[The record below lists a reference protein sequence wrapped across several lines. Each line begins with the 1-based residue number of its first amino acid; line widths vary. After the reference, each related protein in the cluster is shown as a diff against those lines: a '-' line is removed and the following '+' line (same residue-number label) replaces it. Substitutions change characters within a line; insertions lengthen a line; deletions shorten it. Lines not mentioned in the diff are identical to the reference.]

1 MTRPVRCFGFIAAPD
16 RKERRGGCS
25 RIEVS
30 MSNDTVVAETPADAH
45 AGHRGGFWALTLGS
59 IGVVYGDIGT
69 SPIYAFREAILAG
82 SHHAGV
88 NRDTIIGVL
97 SLIIWALLLVV
108 TLKYVVLLLRADN
121 RGEGG
126 TLSLMALAHKAL
138 GGKRTQG
145 LAAVVFLMGV
155 AASSL
160 FFGDAMITPA
170 ISVLSAVEGL
180 KLVTPAFD
188 SFVIPITV
196 GIIIALFALQ
206 SRGTEKVARYFG
218 PITMVWFLAIG
229 FFGASHLLDD
239 LGILEAFN
247 PLRGIFF
254 VAEHGHIGFLTL
266 GAVFL
271 ASTGGEALYTDLG
284 HFGRRPIQFAWL
296 GLVFPCL
303 LLNYLGQGAM
313 VLAHPENLENPFF
326 LLVPSWALVP
336 MVVLATIA
344 TVIASQAV
352 ITGAFSMARQ
362 AIQLGLLPRFAI
374 SHTSEHTLGQI
385 YMPRI
390 NWIILIGVLG
400 LVGAFQ
406 SSSALASAYGIA
418 VTGTMLIDS
427 ILMFIVFWV
436 VWRWKIWMAAIVVV
450 PFVIIDA
457 SFLGANLLKLFSGGW
472 VPLVIAGTL
481 MLLMVTWVKGSRI
494 LFEKTRRGEVPLD
507 TLMASLSRKK
517 DLPRVNGTAVFLT
530 SDPESAPTALLH
542 NLKHN
547 KVLHEKNIIL
557 SIRTADLPRVPEA
570 ERAKVEILSDSFT
583 RVMLSYGYMETPNVP
598 KGLAQARKAGCT
610 FEIMT
615 TSFFLSR
622 RHLIASA
629 DPAMPLWQ
637 DQIFIALARN
647 ATDASDYFQIP
658 TGRVVEVGTQVSV

>member
-1 MTRPVRCFGFIAAPD
+1 MNKENPASENLPEVANGHGPGRP
-16 RKERRGGCS
+16 S
-25 RIEVS
+25 
-30 MSNDTVVAETPADAH
+30 
-45 AGHRGGFWALTLGS
+45 GFWPLTLGS

-82 SHHAGV
+82 SGHSGNV
-88 NRDTIIGVL
+88 SRDTIIGVL
-97 SLIIWALLLVV
+97 SLIIWALVLVV
-108 TLKYVVLLLRADN
+108 TLKYVLLLLRADN

-126 TLSLMALAHKAL
+126 TLSLMALAHEAL
-138 GGKRTQG
+138 SRYKIAG
-145 LAAVVFLMGV
+145 LVPAVFLMGI
-155 AASSL
+155 AAAAL
-160 FFGDAMITPA
+160 FIGDAMITPA

-180 KLVTPAFD
+180 KVVTPAFD
-188 SFVIPITV
+188 QFVMPITI
-196 GIIIALFALQ
+196 GILIALFAVQ
-206 SRGTEKVARYFG
+206 KRGTEKVARFFG
-218 PITMVWFLAIG
+218 PITAVWFLVIG
-229 FFGASHLLDD
+229 AAGASHLLDD

-247 PLRGIFF
+247 PLRGALF
-254 VAEHGHIGFLTL
+254 VANHGYIGLLTL

-271 ASTGGEALYTDLG
+271 ATTGGEALYTDLG

-296 GLVFPCL
+296 AFVFPCL

-326 LLVPSWALVP
+326 LLVPSWGLVP
-336 MVVLATIA
+336 LVIMATIA

-352 ITGAFSMARQ
+352 ITGAFSLTRQ

-374 SHTSEHTLGQI
+374 RHTSEHTLGQI

-390 NWIILIGVLG
+390 NWIILIGVLT
-400 LVGAFQ
+400 LVVLFQ
-406 SSSALASAYGIA
+406 SSGALASAYGIA

-427 ILMFIVFWV
+427 LLMFVVIWI
-436 VWRWKIWMAAIVVV
+436 VWRWKIWAAAALVI
-450 PFVIIDA
+450 PFILIDA
-457 SFLGANLLKLFSGGW
+457 AFLGANLLKLFSGGW
-472 VPLVIAGTL
+472 VPLFMAASL
-481 MLLMVTWVKGSRI
+481 MLMMLTWVKGTKI

-507 TLMASLSRKK
+507 TLMASLTRKK

-530 SDPESAPTALLH
+530 SDPTSAPTALLH

-557 SIRTADLPRVPEA
+557 SIRTADVPRVKDM
-570 ERAKVEILSDSFT
+570 ERAQIEVLSENFT
-583 RVMLSYGYMETPNVP
+583 RLILSYGYMETPNVP
-598 KGLAQARKAGCT
+598 RGLALARKLGCT

-622 RHLIASA
+622 RHLIASS

-658 TGRVVEVGTQVSV
+658 TGRVVEIGTQVQV